1 MGKGSHCSTL
11 TFCSRCVLRVF
22 YKYSLIIFWG
32 FFGLGFFHL
41 FLQTFTTRHMILPII
56 GYGDPVLRKVCDPV
70 AADYPDLKQVIADMY
85 DTMYNAH
92 GVGLAA
98 PQVGLPIRIFIVDTE
113 PFSDDDDLSAD
124 EQKQLGSFKRT
135 FINAK
140 MLKEEGEEWGFNEG
154 CLSIPEVR
162 EDVYRNERI
171 TIEYDDEHFVRKTEV
186 FDGLIARVIQH
197 EYDHIEGI
205 LFTDRISSLKKRLIQ
220 KKLMGIMEGKARP
233 DYKMKFAAKKG
244 R

>member
-1 MGKGSHCSTL
+1 M
-11 TFCSRCVLRVF
+11 
-22 YKYSLIIFWG
+22 IF
-32 FFGLGFFHL
+32 
-41 FLQTFTTRHMILPII
+41 PIY
-56 GYGDPVLRKVCDPV
+56 GYGEPVLRKVGEEITPE
-70 AADYPDLKQVIADMY
+70 YPNLKEVIANMY
-85 DTMYNAH
+85 DTMYNAY

-98 PQVGLPIRIFIVDTE
+98 PQIGLAIRLFIVDTQ
-113 PFSDDDDLSAD
+113 PFSEGDDLTP
-124 EQKQLGSFKRT
+124 EEETELKGFKRT

-162 EDVYRNERI
+162 EDVFRNEKI
-171 TIEYDDEHFVRKTEV
+171 TIEYCDENFNKKTEV

-205 LFTDRISSLKKRLIQ
+205 LFTDKISSLKKTLIK
-220 KKLMGIMEGKARP
+220 KKLQNIMEGKARP
-233 DYKMKFAAKKG
+233 DYRMKFAAKKG